1 MISVVGG
8 DAQKQQMKQLSD
20 LTTWLS
26 SVSAV
31 VIVTLGVTH
40 VERPAT
46 HAQSPY
52 RSYLACVR
60 PLRGGLLTLSM
71 LIFS

>member
-1 MISVVGG
+1 MIFVDGG
-8 DAQKQQMKQLSD
+8 DARKQPMKQLSD
-20 LTTWLS
+20 LATWLS

-31 VIVTLGVTH
+31 TIVTRGVTH
-40 VERPAT
+40 VERAAS

-52 RSYLACVR
+52 RSYFACVR
-60 PLRGGLLTLSM
+60 ALGGGLLTLSM